1 MRAELST
8 IQQTLTPE
16 AASVLTRSIAEAA
29 RRSHGQT
36 TPLHVAATLL
46 ATPSGLLRQACIR
59 SHPQS
64 SHPLQCRALEL
75 CFSVALDR
83 LPAHATPRHNLYIN
97 PRLHQHQANGRSGIP
112 AAAAGNAGDQPRPEE
127 VKRVLDILLRPKKR
141 NPILVGDCNLD
152 AVIKEVL
159 QRIQSSDAQPP
170 LRNTQVLPFAKEIAT
185 AAPDNSQITIK
196 IRELSSS
203 IEFMIGGESGV
214 ILDLGDLKWL
224 VESPSVSTGSGP
236 IQPPVVSEA
245 GRAAVQ
251 ELGRLLKR
259 FEEGCRV
266 WLVGTATCATYLRCQ
281 VYHPTMENDWDL
293 QAVPIAQRSSSL
305 LHMFPRLGGNG
316 GVVTSSVVKP
326 APVKGLT
333 GMGVTALPL
342 RHQPRTNLC
351 AVCMEN
357 YEGELSRLVAD
368 EFDKHSTKP
377 EASQALPQWLQ
388 LAKLGSGGGAK
399 SPSSPLQVVG
409 GMPQSSKEEELLWKQ
424 STEELLKKWCETCS
438 RLHPRFHQSHVG
450 FGSSSSP
457 PASKPSSVVRP
468 HPPCEPKLTLSRALS
483 PSRLGSNQDAVAPP
497 GSPVKTDLVLGSSKF
512 DDSHKDRL
520 RDFTGC
526 TPDAFSGQQQ
536 RAKIAGISDIDT
548 FKRLFQGLAEKVSWQ
563 QEAAS
568 AIATVVMRCK
578 SGNGKRRNGGSKGD
592 AWLLLLGPDRVGK
605 RKMANALS
613 ELVFGTGPT
622 TVSFGRGSDGESNV
636 SCRGSTSMDRIVGAV
651 QRNPFSVVVLEDIDQ
666 ADVLL
671 QGKVKQAMER
681 GRLPDSYGREVSLG
695 SVIFVLTADWLPEG
709 LKSSYSSRLLQYEE
723 KILDSAYCGWE
734 LELSTADKPG
744 KRRPSWACDDDQP
757 TKLRKDSSA
766 GTGLSLDLNLA
777 VGTDAAEAGEG
788 SRNSSDLTTEHEY
801 DKGRLSINCSTVSL
815 ALDLVDEAVTFRPVD
830 FGLLRRSI
838 LESASVKFAGVMG
851 KGWAIRI
858 DDDALDRIV
867 GGLWL
872 SGASIDDWA
881 EGALVPSLKQLR
893 DNLRADRGVVV
904 LRLSTVKGD
913 RAQQPRRRD
922 GGWLPTTV
930 AIAIDGSH
938 DKEFL

>member
-83 LPAHATPRHNLYIN
+83 LPASNPTPSGDSGTPAEPPISNALMAALKRAQANQRRGCPELQQQPLLAVKVELEQLIISILDDPSVSRVMREASFSSIAVKAAVEQSISSSSSTSAAAAAAAVVNTTSVASLVTATPPNAASRFLGLTSHATPRHNLYIN

-170 LRNTQVLPFAKEIAT
+170 LRNTQVLPFAKEIAA

-305 LHMFPRLGGNG
+305 FHMFPRLGGNG

-409 GMPQSSKEEELLWKQ
+409 GMPQS
-424 STEELLKKWCETCS
+424 
-438 RLHPRFHQSHVG
+438 
-450 FGSSSSP
+450 
-457 PASKPSSVVRP
+457 
-468 HPPCEPKLTLSRALS
+468 
-483 PSRLGSNQDAVAPP
+483 
-497 GSPVKTDLVLGSSKF
+497 
-512 DDSHKDRL
+512 
-520 RDFTGC
+520 
-526 TPDAFSGQQQ
+526 
-536 RAKIAGISDIDT
+536 
-548 FKRLFQGLAEKVSWQ
+548 
-563 QEAAS
+563 
-568 AIATVVMRCK
+568 
-578 SGNGKRRNGGSKGD
+578 
-592 AWLLLLGPDRVGK
+592 
-605 RKMANALS
+605 
-613 ELVFGTGPT
+613 
-622 TVSFGRGSDGESNV
+622 
-636 SCRGSTSMDRIVGAV
+636 
-651 QRNPFSVVVLEDIDQ
+651 
-666 ADVLL
+666 
-671 QGKVKQAMER
+671 
-681 GRLPDSYGREVSLG
+681 
-695 SVIFVLTADWLPEG
+695 VI
-709 LKSSYSSRLLQYEE
+709 
-723 KILDSAYCGWE
+723 I
-734 LELSTADKPG
+734 
-744 KRRPSWACDDDQP
+744 
-757 TKLRKDSSA
+757 
-766 GTGLSLDLNLA
+766 
-777 VGTDAAEAGEG
+777 
-788 SRNSSDLTTEHEY
+788 
-801 DKGRLSINCSTVSL
+801 
-815 ALDLVDEAVTFRPVD
+815 
-830 FGLLRRSI
+830 
-838 LESASVKFAGVMG
+838 
-851 KGWAIRI
+851 
-858 DDDALDRIV
+858 
-867 GGLWL
+867 
-872 SGASIDDWA
+872 
-881 EGALVPSLKQLR
+881 
-893 DNLRADRGVVV
+893 
-904 LRLSTVKGD
+904 
-913 RAQQPRRRD
+913 
-922 GGWLPTTV
+922 
-930 AIAIDGSH
+930 
-938 DKEFL
+938 